1 MKILSLYNENFLN
14 IVCLKSICEININS
28 IRNTLFLFKILKI
41 NSIYRFGYIKKP
53 EFICLFVLFFVSL
66 H

>member
-1 MKILSLYNENFLN
+1 MEILFRYSENLLNTISLNY
-14 IVCLKSICEININS
+14 ICEIDINS
-28 IRNTLFLFKILKI
+28 IRNLHYLFKILKI

-53 EFICLFVLFFVSL
+53 EFICLFVPFFVSL